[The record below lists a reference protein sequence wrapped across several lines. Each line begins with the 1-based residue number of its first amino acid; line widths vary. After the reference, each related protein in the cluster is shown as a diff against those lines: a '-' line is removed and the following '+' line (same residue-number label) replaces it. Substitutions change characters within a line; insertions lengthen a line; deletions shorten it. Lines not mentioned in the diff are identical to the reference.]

1 MLRSCSS
8 LSGGVPYYLSAMG
21 GAGEV
26 DHLLEHIVQK
36 PGLLGI
42 AGLVVDLFAF
52 PSADDQPGGSKLL
65 QMVGYGRAAH
75 FHQGGQIDHTFLTM
89 AQQPKDSDP
98 GGISQLLE

>member
-1 MLRSCSS
+1 
-8 LSGGVPYYLSAMG
+8 MG

-52 PSADDQPGGSKLL
+52 SSADDQAGCPELF
-65 QMVGYGRAAH
+65 QVVGYGGTAH
-75 FHQGGQIDHTFLTM
+75 FHKGGQIDHTFFTM

-98 GGISQLLE
+98 GRIGQLLE

>member
-1 MLRSCSS
+1 
-8 LSGGVPYYLSAMG
+8 MG

-52 PSADDQPGGSKLL
+52 PSADNQTGGSKLL
-65 QMVGYGRAAH
+65 QVVGHGRTAH
-75 FHQGGQIDHTFLTM
+75 IHQGGQIDHTFFTM
-89 AQQPKDSDP
+89 AQQPKDPDP
-98 GGISQLLE
+98 GGIGQLLE